1 MTLPPENDKADSQ
14 HICRPI
20 VHSSVSQGSYAIE
33 LENKIVHLEQVVEEL
48 DNDKGHILRQMAFKD
63 NDIETLKKELQLKD
77 NIVSQLEQDFLDLE
91 EQLRYLQHVS
101 WITLDTR
108 TVDSSIRICIP
119 LHKRS
124 WMIAD

>member
-1 MTLPPENDKADSQ
+1 MTLPPEKDQVHSQ

-48 DNDKGHILRQMAFKD
+48 DQDKGQILRQMSFKD
-63 NDIETLKKELQLKD
+63 SDIETLKKELQLKD
-77 NIVSQLEQDFLDLE
+77 NIVSQLEKDFLDLE

-101 WITLDTR
+101 
-108 TVDSSIRICIP
+108 
-119 LHKRS
+119 
-124 WMIAD
+124 